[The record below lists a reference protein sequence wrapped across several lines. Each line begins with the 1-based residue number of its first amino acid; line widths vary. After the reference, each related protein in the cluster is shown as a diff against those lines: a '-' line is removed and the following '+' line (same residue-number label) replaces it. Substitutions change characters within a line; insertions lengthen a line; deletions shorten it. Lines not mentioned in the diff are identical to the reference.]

1 MDRLL
6 SWLNRALSF
15 KLLELNNTSKEST
28 TGWNLITS
36 RKVLTML
43 LYTMN
48 GHQRP
53 HLETTLLRCTQNNL
67 LNSEF
72 FLKMKL
78 MLWTLNSCRMLLIPK
93 QVFTSLDTL
102 TTSSSVHLLV
112 LELHSLTL
120 KLMLMI
126 LILVLV
132 SLSTLVMPLSS
143 LLIPEPL
150 ATNQLYQLHGDPT

>member
-1 MDRLL
+1 
-6 SWLNRALSF
+6 
-15 KLLELNNTSKEST
+15 
-28 TGWNLITS
+28 
-36 RKVLTML
+36 
-43 LYTMN
+43 
-48 GHQRP
+48 
-53 HLETTLLRCTQNNL
+53 
-67 LNSEF
+67 
-72 FLKMKL
+72 
-78 MLWTLNSCRMLLIPK
+78 MLLIPK